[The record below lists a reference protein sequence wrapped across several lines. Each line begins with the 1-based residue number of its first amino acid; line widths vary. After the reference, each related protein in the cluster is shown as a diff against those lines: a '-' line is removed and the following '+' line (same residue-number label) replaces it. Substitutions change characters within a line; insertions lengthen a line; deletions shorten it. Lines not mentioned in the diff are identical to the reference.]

1 MALVRRHTAI
11 LIVIAL
17 ILLIAAPTL
26 TYPLGRDQGEFATIG
41 RGLLH
46 GKVPYVDLWNPKPPA
61 VFYVYAAAMSLFG
74 QTAIALRAIDLLIFP
89 PIALTLYALGARLA
103 DRRVGLWTAA
113 LFGVFYFTETFWT
126 LTQNDGIALL
136 PMTLAVWCAVR
147 AADSSA
153 LRRSLVW
160 ALVCGVLLGWTFWF
174 KYPFALLGVPV
185 VVFYAVIRRSW
196 DKSIRSWDI
205 YAIFVGGLLTL
216 VGGAWNLARLGAW
229 EALLE
234 SAALTS
240 SYTAL
245 TANLP
250 DLIEAFRVA
259 LSYRWAQWGLLA
271 LLGVF
276 GVLVTVR
283 RRDPRWWA
291 VFVWLLSGAAMMLV
305 QAKGYDYHWL
315 PMLPP
320 LALLAA
326 WGITR
331 LISAIAALVGAG
343 LVPPVGE
350 ASLAPTISI
359 PPLPRDASP
368 PLSSSRRGGWGVR
381 LLDTVP
387 LAALLLIMA
396 YVIGAP
402 TLPYLTGQEDQAT
415 YYARFVGGEF
425 RADESLQVV
434 NLLRARV
441 APGDSLFIWGFRP
454 EIYYLS
460 GLNPATRFIFQFPLV
475 ADWYPPEW
483 REQTAE
489 ILWAA
494 LPPYVIV
501 AQVDY
506 MPWVTGSQAD
516 SNTLLQTYPDLNDW
530 LIYNYERDSQIGNLF
545 LWRRKTQ

>member
-1 MALVRRHTAI
+1 MAVTLRRHAAI
-11 LIVIAL
+11 LIVIAA

-41 RGLLH
+41 RGLLQ
-46 GKVPYVDLWNPKPPA
+46 GKVPYIDLWNPKPPA
-61 VFYVYAAAMSLFG
+61 VFYVYAAAMSIFG
-74 QTAIALRAIDLLIFP
+74 QTAPALRAIDLILFP
-89 PIALTLYALGARLA
+89 LIALTLYAMGTRLA
-103 DRRVGLWTAA
+103 DRRVGVWAVA

-136 PMTLAVWCAVR
+136 PMTLAMWCAIR
-147 AADSSA
+147 AADA
-153 LRRSLVW
+153 PRRSWLW
-160 ALVCGVLLGWTFWF
+160 ALISGVMLGWTFWF
-174 KYPFALLGVPV
+174 KYPFAVMGLPV
-185 VVFYAVIRRSW
+185 LVVYAVIRRSW

-205 YAIFVGGLLTL
+205 FAIFVGGLLTL
-216 VGGAWNLARLGAW
+216 VGGAAVLLSLGAW
-229 EALLE
+229 DALLE
-234 SAALTS
+234 SAQLTS
-240 SYTAL
+240 SYTTL
-245 TANLP
+245 TANVP
-250 DLIEAFRVA
+250 DLLDAFRVA
-259 LSYRWAQWGLLA
+259 LSYRWSQWGLLV
-271 LLGVF
+271 LLGVV
-276 GVLVTVR
+276 GVIVTVR
-283 RRDPRWWA
+283 RREVRWWA
-291 VFVWLLSGAAMMLV
+291 VIVWLVSGAAMMLV

-315 PMLPP
+315 PMLAP
-320 LALLAA
+320 LALLGA
-326 WGITR
+326 WGINQGLRTEVKGLR
-331 LISAIAALVGAG
+331 MADAAESQSSVL
-343 LVPPVGE
+343 
-350 ASLAPTISI
+350 
-359 PPLPRDASP
+359 SP
-368 PLSSSRRGGWGVR
+368 QSWFS
-381 LLDTVP
+381 

-396 YVIGAP
+396 VVIGSQ

-434 NLLRARV
+434 NLLRERV
-441 APGDSLFIWGFRP
+441 VPGDALFIWGFRP

-506 MPWVTGSQAD
+506 MPWVTGSEED
-516 SNTLLQTYPDLNDW
+516 SNTLLQAYPDLNDW

-545 LWRRKTQ
+545 LWRRKT

>member
-1 MALVRRHTAI
+1 MALVRRHAAI
-11 LIVIAL
+11 LIVIGV

-41 RGLLH
+41 RGLLQ
-46 GKVPYVDLWNPKPPA
+46 GKIPYVDLWNPKPPA
-61 VFYVYAAAMSLFG
+61 VFYIYAAAMSLFG
-74 QTAIALRAIDLLIFP
+74 QTAIALRAIDLIIFP
-89 PIALTLYALGARLA
+89 IIALTLYALGARLA
-103 DRRVGLWTAA
+103 DRRVGLWAAA

-147 AADSSA
+147 AADAPA

-160 ALVCGVLLGWTFWF
+160 ALVCGGLLGWTFWF

-185 VVFYAVIRRSW
+185 LVFYAVIRRSW

-229 EALLE
+229 DALLE

-240 SYTAL
+240 SYTTL

-250 DLIEAFRVA
+250 DLLEAFRIA
-259 LSYRWAQWGLLA
+259 LSYRWSQWGLLA
-271 LLGVF
+271 LLGLL
-276 GVLVTVR
+276 GVIVTVR

-291 VFVWLLSGAAMMLV
+291 VLVWLLSGAAMMLV

-320 LALLAA
+320 LVLLAA
-326 WGITR
+326 WGSTR
-331 LISAIAALVGAG
+331 LLSAIAALVGAR
-343 LVPPVGE
+343 L
-350 ASLAPTISI
+350 ASPA
-359 PPLPRDASP
+359 DASP
-368 PLSSSRRGGWGVR
+368 PLASSRRGGWEVR
-381 LLDTVP
+381 LFDTLA

-396 YVIGAP
+396 TVIGAP

-415 YYARFVGGEF
+415 YFARFVGGEF

-516 SNTLLQTYPDLNDW
+516 SNTLLQSYPDLNDW

>member
-1 MALVRRHTAI
+1 MAVTLRRHAAI
-11 LIVIAL
+11 LIVIAA

-41 RGLLH
+41 RGLLQ
-46 GKVPYVDLWNPKPPA
+46 GKAPYVDLWNPKPPA
-61 VFYVYAAAMSLFG
+61 VFYVYAAAMALFG
-74 QTAIALRAIDLLIFP
+74 QTAPALRAIDLLIFP
-89 PIALTLYALGARLA
+89 VIALTLYAIGTRLA
-103 DRRVGLWTAA
+103 DRRVGVWAAA

-136 PMTLAVWCAVR
+136 PMTLAMWCAIR
-147 AADSSA
+147 AADA
-153 LRRSLVW
+153 ARRSWVW
-160 ALVCGVLLGWTFWF
+160 ALISGAMLGWTFWF
-174 KYPFALLGVPV
+174 KYPFAVMGLPV
-185 VVFYAVIRRSW
+185 LVIYAVIRRSW

-205 YAIFVGGLLTL
+205 FAICVGGLLTL
-216 VGGAWNLARLGAW
+216 VGGAAVMLSLGAW
-229 EALLE
+229 DALLE
-234 SAALTS
+234 SARLTS
-240 SYTAL
+240 SYTTL

-259 LSYRWAQWGLLA
+259 LSYRWSQWGLLA
-271 LLGVF
+271 LLGVV
-276 GVLVTVR
+276 GVVITAR
-283 RRDPRWWA
+283 RRDARWWA
-291 VFVWLLSGAAMMLV
+291 VIVWLISGAAMMLV

-315 PMLPP
+315 PMLSP
-320 LALLAA
+320 LALL
-326 WGITR
+326 
-331 LISAIAALVGAG
+331 
-343 LVPPVGE
+343 
-350 ASLAPTISI
+350 
-359 PPLPRDASP
+359 
-368 PLSSSRRGGWGVR
+368 GGWGINQGLRTEVKGLR
-381 LLDTVP
+381 LESAVGP
-387 LAALLLIMA
+387 LSALRPPSWIALVALLLIMA
-396 YVIGAP
+396 VVIGGP

-434 NLLRARV
+434 NVLRERV
-441 APGDSLFIWGFRP
+441 VPGDSLFIWGFRP

-506 MPWVTGSQAD
+506 MPWVTGSEED
-516 SNTLLQTYPDLNDW
+516 SNTLLQAYPDLNDW

-545 LWRRKTQ
+545 LWRRKT